1 MKNEKKYL
9 TEDIYCMDN
18 FFPEKM
24 IDTVSDDLMGAC
36 WTMQI
41 SNHLKPDSTF
51 FWSTFLDESFC
62 GFNDNYRDVL
72 NFIENNLVDRKIL
85 RVYANGQTLTQ
96 HGDFHTDDG
105 ERTYLIGLRKN
116 WNMDSGGATE
126 FIINEKDFT
135 TISAYP
141 KYNRIVS
148 FPANIKHRAL
158 PNFLKNDFR
167 ITLAIKTE
175 IKNKENIVKNS
186 KINFI

>member
-1 MKNEKKYL
+1 MINERKHL
-9 TEDIYCMDN
+9 TDDIYYEDN
-18 FFPEKM
+18 FFPDEM
-24 IDTVSDDLMGAC
+24 IDNLSEDLMNGY
-36 WTMQI
+36 WRMQI
-41 SNHLKPDSTF
+41 SDKLNPNSTF
-51 FWSTFLDESFC
+51 FWASFLYESFR
-62 GFNDNYRDVL
+62 GFNDDRKDVVD
-72 NFIENNLVDRKIL
+72 FIEKKLIDREIL

-96 HGDFHTDDG
+96 HGDFHSDDG
-105 ERTYLIGLRKN
+105 ERTYLIGLTKN

-135 TISAYP
+135 TISIYP

-158 PNFLKNDFR
+158 GNLQKNDFR